1 MPGYTSYVDVFLDV
15 GCFAWLRFCADC
27 LLVLAAKLRVAALYA
42 WVLVDSGLVVC
53 GCYCIYWYAFWCY
66 FTLVVA
72 TGPLSL
78 GVAGLLAFGSAGCC
92 SGVAGP
98 FHAGCH
104 ELGLA
109 RPTS

>member
-42 WVLVDSGLVVC
+42 WVLVDSGLVV
-53 GCYCIYWYAFWCY
+53 
-66 FTLVVA
+66 A

-78 GVAGLLAFGSAGCC
+78 GVTGLLAFGSAGCC